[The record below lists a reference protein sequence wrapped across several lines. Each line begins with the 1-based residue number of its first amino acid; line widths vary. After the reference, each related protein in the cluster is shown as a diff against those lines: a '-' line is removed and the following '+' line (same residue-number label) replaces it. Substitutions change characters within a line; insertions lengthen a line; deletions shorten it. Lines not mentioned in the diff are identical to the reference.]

1 MRKKKWLSILR
12 RVKRMKNFKKVV
24 AGAIIGTMMFSSVS
38 FADFDVEK
46 LTTLK
51 DLFKGMYKTE
61 VSDDEMMTGAI
72 QGMLSALDKYSVYY
86 PKDEVEAF
94 ENDLDGRYVGIG
106 VIIAKE
112 NEEFVVKQVIEES
125 PAEYVG
131 ILPGVKILKI
141 DGVAVKGLDTEK
153 VSNLIKGESDTE
165 VTLNIDYFGKIL
177 DVTVWREK
185 IDAPSIDFS
194 IKDTNIGY
202 IAINSFDRDTSKEIK
217 KKLELLDWIGYKDL
231 IIDLR
236 YNAGGYLVE
245 GLNVAKM
252 FVPEGNICVIK
263 DKQGNEVEYK
273 SELKDSK
280 YNIIVLTN
288 GYTASA
294 SEILASALKESGA
307 AVIVGKNTYG
317 KGCIQQII
325 SLGDLGKAKV
335 TIADIYTRN
344 GNEINE
350 VGVSPDYEVNGDN
363 EQLLKAIE
371 LFRNK

>member
-1 MRKKKWLSILR
+1 
-12 RVKRMKNFKKVV
+12 MKIFKKVIT
-24 AGAIIGTMMFSSVS
+24 GAVVGTMMFSSVA

-51 DLFKGMYKTE
+51 DLFKSMYKTE
-61 VSDDEMMTGAI
+61 VSDEEMMAGAI
-72 QGMLSALDKYSVYY
+72 QGMLSSLDKYSVYY

-94 ENDLDGRYVGIG
+94 ENDLDGRYAGIG
-106 VIIAKE
+106 IVMAKE
-112 NEEFVVKQVIEES
+112 GEEFVVKQVIENS
-125 PAEYVG
+125 PAEEVG

-141 DGVAVKGLDTEK
+141 DGVAVKGLSLEK
-153 VSNLIKGESDTE
+153 VSELIKGELDTE
-165 VTLNIDYFGKIL
+165 VTLNIDYFGKIF
-177 DVTVWREK
+177 DVTAWRET

-202 IAINSFDRDTSKEIK
+202 IAINNFDRDTSKEIK

-236 YNAGGYLVE
+236 YNTGGYLVE

-263 DKQGNEVEYK
+263 DKHGNEVEYK
-273 SELKDSK
+273 SELKESK

-288 GYTASA
+288 AYTASA

-307 AVIVGKNTYG
+307 AIIVGNNTYG
-317 KGCIQQII
+317 KGSIQQII
-325 SLGDLGKAKV
+325 SLGELGKAKV
-335 TIADIYTRN
+335 TVADIYSRN
-344 GNEINE
+344 GNAINN
-350 VGVSPDYEVNGDN
+350 VGIAPDYAVTGDS
-363 EQLLKAIE
+363 EQLNKAIE
-371 LFRNK
+371 IFRAK